1 MRLLHTMLRVKD
13 LDRSIKFYTDV
24 LGMVL
29 LRRLDFAQERFTLA
43 FVGFNSE
50 EEGTVLEL
58 THNWDVDDYEHGTAY
73 GHIAI
78 EVDDV
83 YKSCD
88 AIRQK
93 GGEVMREAGPMKGG
107 DTVLAFIKDPDG
119 YLIELLS

>member
-50 EEGTVLEL
+50 AEGTVLEL

-93 GGEVMREAGPMKGG
+93 GGDVIRDAGPMKGG
-107 DTVLAFIKDPDG
+107 ETVLAFIKDPDG

>member
-1 MRLLHTMLRVKD
+1 MLRVKD

-24 LGMVL
+24 LGMTL
-29 LRRLDFAQERFTLA
+29 LRRLDFEGERFTLA

-50 EEGTVLEL
+50 AEGTVLEL

-88 AIRQK
+88 AIRQR